1 MCTRRRDELF
11 VNTANVVVRSL
22 AAVINA
28 DSKALKEIS
37 RLKQEG
43 ETALVYFEHV
53 MTAELH
59 KTSGQ
64 NQEQK
69 IEAIFSTWAGRDGKS
84 VCT

>member
-1 MCTRRRDELF
+1 MLL
-11 VNTANVVVRSL
+11 RSL

-28 DSKALKEIS
+28 DSKALKEIG

-43 ETALVYFEHV
+43 ETALVYFEHITV
-53 MTAELH
+53 SELH
-59 KTSGQ
+59 KTSDQ

-69 IEAIFSTWAGRDGKS
+69 IEAMFSAWAGRDGKS